1 LIATGEMSLGGAQL
15 ADVKFEGVYVPN
27 ITPFK
32 DGEIDEASLRRLVD
46 YLVDGGATGIVPCGT
61 TGESATL
68 SHEEHV
74 AVIRMSAEQA
84 AGRIP
89 VIAGVGT
96 NDTNETIRL
105 LEHAEKI
112 DLQGYLVVCPYYN
125 RPSQA
130 GIIEHFRAVSEVT
143 DRPIIVYNIP
153 MRTGRNIDVGTVVEL
168 SRIPNIVGIKDA
180 SGDLNQAMS
189 IIQRTKDFSVLSGED
204 HLLFPLCCLGGHGGV
219 MASAHVLPG
228 EFLQMVD
235 AAMNGDLVEARRLHY
250 HLLPLVR
257 MMFKEPNPAPAKA
270 AMKLMGIIKSD
281 ELRLPLL
288 SVSAACREDMAGV
301 LHGLKLL

>member
-1 LIATGEMSLGGAQL
+1 M

-32 DGEIDEASLRRLVD
+32 DGEIDEASLRRLID
-46 YLVDGGATGIVPCGT
+46 HLVEGGATGLVPCGT

-68 SHEEHV
+68 THEEHV
-74 AVIRMSAEQA
+74 DVIRMTVEQA
-84 AGRIP
+84 AGRVP
-89 VIAGVGT
+89 VIAGIGT

-105 LEHAEKI
+105 MGHAEKI

-130 GIIEHFRAVSEVT
+130 GIVQHFRAVSEVT

-153 MRTGRNIDVGTVVEL
+153 VRTGRNIDVGTVVEL

-180 SGDLNQAMS
+180 SGDINQAMG
-189 IIQRTKDFSVLSGED
+189 IIERTKDFSLLSGED
-204 HLLFPLCCLGGHGGV
+204 HLLFALCCLGGQGGI

-228 EFLQMVD
+228 EFLALVN
-235 AAMNGDLVEARRLHY
+235 AAMNGDLVEARRIHY
-250 HLLPLVR
+250 HLMPLVR

-270 AMKLMGIIKSD
+270 AMKMMGVIESD

-288 SVSAACREDMAGV
+288 SVPAACREDIAGV

>member
-1 LIATGEMSLGGAQL
+1 M

-32 DGEIDEASLRRLVD
+32 DGEIDEASLRRLID
-46 YLVDGGATGIVPCGT
+46 HLVEGGATGLVPCGT

-68 SHEEHV
+68 THEEHV
-74 AVIRMSAEQA
+74 DVIRMTVEQA
-84 AGRIP
+84 AGRVH
-89 VIAGVGT
+89 VIAGIGT

-105 LEHAEKI
+105 MGHAEKI

-130 GIIEHFRAVSEVT
+130 GIVQHFRAVSEVT

-153 MRTGRNIDVGTVVEL
+153 VRTGRNIDVGTVVEL

-180 SGDLNQAMS
+180 SGDINQAMG
-189 IIQRTKDFSVLSGED
+189 IIERTKDFSLLSGED
-204 HLLFPLCCLGGHGGV
+204 HLLFALCCLGGQGGI

-228 EFLQMVD
+228 EFLALVN
-235 AAMNGDLVEARRLHY
+235 AAMNDDLVEARRIHY
-250 HLLPLVR
+250 HLMPLVR
-257 MMFKEPNPAPAKA
+257 MMFKEPNPAQAKA
-270 AMKLMGIIKSD
+270 AMKMMGVIESD

-288 SVSAACREDMAGV
+288 SVPAACREDIAGV